1 MQTESENF
9 EKLFNDIKN
18 IIESSRKKAIDDIE
32 KSVKKVGIQPTTKNI
47 LKDPQILKFLGLEQK
62 AQYNTNNKKNF
73 LLYTIKEFL
82 LEIDRGF
89 GYIATRESIFIEN
102 KPYCI
107 DLVFYNRLLQCHVL
121 FEIKTHRLTHQDMG
135 QLQMYV
141 NYYDREI
148 KLEHESPTIGVLL
161 CADKNDSVVKYSLP
175 KDNETILASKYEL
188 YLPSEEEFKKL
199 LEERSFDD

>member
-18 IIESSRKKAIDDIE
+18 IIEDSRKKTTDDIE
-32 KSVKKVGIQPTTKNI
+32 KSLKEVGIEPTTKNI
-47 LKDPQILKFLGLEQK
+47 LKDPQVLEFLGLEQK
-62 AQYNTNNKKNF
+62 VQYNTNNKKDL
-73 LLYTIKEFL
+73 LLYTLKEFL

-89 GYIATRESIFIEN
+89 GHIATRESISIEN

-121 FEIKTHRLTHQDMG
+121 FEIKTHKLTHHDMG

-148 KLEHESPTIGVLL
+148 KLERESPTIGVLL
-161 CADKNDSVVKYSLP
+161 CSDKNDSVVKYSLP
-175 KDNETILASKYEL
+175 QDNETILASKYEF
-188 YLPSEEEFKKL
+188 YLPTEEELKKL
-199 LEERSFDD
+199 LEEKNYDN